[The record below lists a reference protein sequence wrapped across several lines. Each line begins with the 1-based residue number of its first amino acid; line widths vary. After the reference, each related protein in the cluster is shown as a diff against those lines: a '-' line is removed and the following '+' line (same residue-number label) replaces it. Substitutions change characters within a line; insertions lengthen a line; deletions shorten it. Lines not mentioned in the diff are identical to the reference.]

1 MDLIIMIRRITVFDL
16 RRMVLLAALLIRFT
30 IAAEEPA
37 PPEVHGPKI
46 MGKTVE
52 GWIAHLRKYEN
63 EDERKLAMMCLADFG
78 AAAAPAVPDLV
89 TLSKDEL
96 QPNTQRMA
104 AEALGAIGPAAKP
117 AIPDLLA
124 IVNSPKKPASHRATA
139 CASIAQIDPEAN
151 AVRKA
156 VMLSLRDG
164 NGEVRSAA
172 IEAAVT
178 IAPFETTALPALA
191 RMVLTSQDAQEAAT
205 ALRCIG
211 EAGVDPLIKAVERGD
226 GPSRKAAAE
235 ALAHMGK
242 PAAAALPVISR
253 VLKRERDPKLRGAL
267 ALSLARLSPKDP
279 EVLQVLVEQIEASE
293 PGKATEIS
301 SASEAQLLLAAGN
314 DAVPAL
320 RKGLRSHDAAVRKQM
335 VAILAKLQQ
344 PSQDVIE
351 ELLARAQDKDGEV
364 ALAAIKALDN
374 FGPAAAAAKESLLDL
389 ARHDKN
395 LQHVAETAALNV
407 SREAGKPRYRSALE
421 ARPDAD
427 VLAALKS
434 PDAPTRQ
441 EAADALRS
449 RSDDNGAIATALIE
463 TLNDSDEKVRFAAAK
478 SLAHFGKYSRVA
490 MATFIQWLEANN
502 PAQQR
507 AALTALAGMGP
518 DAKPALPM
526 VVKVATSESVDEDKD
541 LVKVLSV
548 VLRVIGPE
556 ASQPLLAELKNAD
569 PAVRARAARAVASM
583 GVVGATAVPDLIE
596 FSKSAV
602 DSDAKA
608 GFDALQSMGNAAYSM
623 ASPHLVNVLLGDLFA
638 DRRKWAA
645 LALGE
650 IGLPKDANPKKVLDG
665 LQAALLDPD
674 ESVCRAAHSALVK
687 IGEPALPRLRELLKL
702 DEGQASYWWAVRV
715 MARMRADA
723 DLVVPK
729 LIELTQPGVRGIKEG
744 AFAERGTAAELL
756 SEYAPEHVEAI
767 PVLIKLLGDRDEIV
781 AKAAQRTLVQFG
793 SRARD
798 PLQAVLRDRNPGL
811 RRRAVEAL
819 ESLRAKLEAAPEIL
833 KQ

>member
-1 MDLIIMIRRITVFDL
+1 MIHMTRRYSA
-16 RRMVLLAALLIRFT
+16 RRFVCIFYFASTLLCSIK
-30 IAAEEPA
+30 AAEEPPA
-37 PPEVHGPKI
+37 PPESTGPKI
-46 MGKTVE
+46 MGKTVD
-52 GWIAHLRKYEN
+52 GWIEHLKKFEN
-63 EDERKLAMMCLADFG
+63 EDERKVALMCLADFG
-78 AAAAPAVPDLV
+78 PAAAAAVPELI

-104 AEALGAIGPAAKP
+104 AETLGAIGPAAKP

-124 IVNSPKKPASHRATA
+124 VANSPRRTAAHRAVA
-139 CASIAQIDPEAN
+139 CASLAQIDPEAP

-156 VMLSLRDG
+156 VIAALRDG
-164 NGEVRSAA
+164 NPEVRSAA
-172 IEAAVT
+172 IDAAVT
-178 IAPFETTALPALA
+178 IAPYEPGALPALA
-191 RMVLTSQDAQEAAT
+191 RMVLTAQDAQDAAT

-211 EAGVDPLIKAVERGD
+211 DAGVDPLIKAVERGD

-242 PAAAALPVISR
+242 PAIAALPAISR
-253 VLKRERDPKLRGAL
+253 ALKRERDPKLRGAL
-267 ALSLARLSPKDP
+267 ALSLARLAPKDS
-279 EVLQVLVEQIEASE
+279 EVLSVLVEQIESGE
-293 PGKATEIS
+293 TDKAAENFLTT
-301 SASEAQLLLAAGN
+301 EAQLLLAAGN

-320 RKGLRSHDAAVRKQM
+320 RKGLRSHDAGVRKQM
-335 VAILAKLQQ
+335 VAILAKLPQ

-351 ELLARAQDKDGEV
+351 ELLARAQDKEPDV
-364 ALAAIKALDN
+364 ALAAIKALDA
-374 FGPAAAAAKESLLDL
+374 FGPAAASAKEPLLEIS
-389 ARHDKN
+389 RRDKA

-407 SREAGKPRYRSALE
+407 SRDPQKPRYRSALE
-421 ARPDAD
+421 AHPDAD

-434 PDAPTRQ
+434 PEAQTRQ
-441 EAADALRS
+441 EAAEALRS
-449 RSDDNGAIATALIE
+449 RTDESGAIATALIE

-490 MATFIQWLEANN
+490 MATFIQWLDTPN

-518 DAKPALPM
+518 DAKPALPA
-526 VVKVATSESVDEDKD
+526 VVKVAISESVDEDKD
-541 LVKVLSV
+541 LAKVLSV

-556 ASQPLLAELKNAD
+556 ASQPLLTEMKNAD
-569 PAVRARAARAVASM
+569 PAIRARAAHAVASM

-608 GFDALQSMGNAAYSM
+608 GFEALQSMGGAAYSM

-645 LALGE
+645 IAMGE
-650 IGLPKDANPKKVLDG
+650 IGLPKDANPKKVLDA

-674 ESVCRAAHSALVK
+674 ESVCRAAHSALMK

-715 MARMRADA
+715 MARMRADP

-729 LIELTQPGVRGIKEG
+729 LIELTQPGVRSIKEG
-744 AFAERGTAAELL
+744 AFAERGTAAELIG
-756 SEYAPEHVEAI
+756 EYAPDHVEAI

-781 AKAAQRTLVQFG
+781 AKAAQRSLVLFG
-793 SRARD
+793 TRSRE
-798 PLQAVLRDRNPGL
+798 PLQAVLRDRNPGV
-811 RRRAVEAL
+811 RRRAVETL
-819 ESLRAKLEAAPEIL
+819 EALRAKLEAAPEIL